1 MQAATCSAQ
10 AWARWVLIVLNE
22 RLGLITCGKGADTQ
36 APLSRLLGTRVSQAG
51 ARCRLGARQDPK
63 IAPTPSPCL
72 LTPAGTPGDR
82 SLPCALGAGV
92 SSRSWVGYSSKATG
106 TKRTAPRTTKPSG
119 RGAASCCLRSRWVPP
134 TQHRGM
140 GAEDKSPKSGS
151 SHQQCPPAFSKP
163 GELAGFL

>member
-1 MQAATCSAQ
+1 M
-10 AWARWVLIVLNE
+10 LNE

-51 ARCRLGARQDPK
+51 ARCRLVARQDPK

-119 RGAASCCLRSRWVPP
+119 RGAASCCLRSRWVPQP
-134 TQHRGM
+134 SAVAWALRTSPQNLDLPISSARLPSASQESWRGFCN
-140 GAEDKSPKSGS
+140 PVVL
-151 SHQQCPPAFSKP
+151 PA
-163 GELAGFL
+163 A